1 MRGNTATDIYTRCYI
16 HILMAEMDVSI
27 GMRAVFHP
35 MRSGS
40 RLVVT
45 RVEAP
50 SRYEFPD
57 CQHQRTKL
65 SEQHVCVQHF

>member
-1 MRGNTATDIYTRCYI
+1 MRGNTATDIYTRSYI
-16 HILMAEMDVSI
+16 HILMAEIDVSTS
-27 GMRAVFHP
+27 MKAVFHP

-50 SRYEFPD
+50 SR
-57 CQHQRTKL
+57 
-65 SEQHVCVQHF
+65 